1 MEVALGNVPAKEC
14 AMSPRKQFRGP
25 ARQRGAIGLMA
36 ALTLVIAL
44 GFTLLVI
51 DTGRLYM
58 EQRKLQRVADTAAL
72 EAVSRDGN
80 CKAGQ
85 SATIYA
91 SQSATRNGFTVTADN
106 TLTASCGTLQTGADN
121 LRAFVVD
128 ATKTAAVQVIV
139 SRPVNTSIAAGIGA
153 LLSGGPV
160 SLTTRLSATAVAAEP
175 KITLAQLSIRST
187 LLSVDSARANLLNP
201 LFSTLLGGNVNLT
214 VGGWD
219 GLVKTDIN
227 LLKFMDQLAIELGVS
242 AGNYTALLNTQGSV
256 TQFIKAAANVVNLN
270 GATAQVKT
278 ALANLQVA
286 ATGASPIKLGDLL
299 QLQTGTQE
307 AGLDA
312 TVQLFQLIQG
322 FVQLANKNSAVIA
335 TLPVNVLGVAGVSTR
350 IKVIQPP
357 QFSAV
362 GNPALAKVAPL
373 GVNRIYVSTAQV
385 RVLVSVDLSLINSV
399 LQLVNTLLTP
409 VVGLVNTLLAP
420 GCILGSCTQTDLKI
434 LPNGLN
440 LDLGIE
446 AGVGSSYVT
455 DYSCASPASK
465 SLTATTNISA
475 LQVKV
480 GQIDDAI
487 WLSSSSGQS
496 LSPLPLVDIGSKTCS
511 GILGLTCG
519 PRTPFGGGG
528 SEIMIDSPIAGKTE
542 PNYTFANP
550 HEINVSPDPT
560 HPVSVSGVV
569 GSLKGTL
576 GGVTLIQH
584 APAIGSLLGG
594 LLSTLLSTLSDV
606 VSLLITAISG
616 LLAPLVD
623 PIVDTLLLNLGIDV
637 NKVDVG
643 FNLTCG
649 EKGKAYLVI

>member
-1 MEVALGNVPAKEC
+1 
-14 AMSPRKQFRGP
+14 MSPCLQFRGP

-36 ALTLVIAL
+36 AGTLALAL
-44 GFTLLVI
+44 GFMLLVI
-51 DTGRLYM
+51 DSGRLYL

-72 EAVSRDGN
+72 EAVTRDGN
-80 CKAGQ
+80 CLSGA
-85 SATIYA
+85 SATAYA
-91 SQSATRNGFTVTADN
+91 TQSATRNGFTVNADN
-106 TLTASCGTLQTGADN
+106 TLTVSCGTLQIGADH
-121 LRAFVVD
+121 LRAFSAD
-128 ATKTAAVQVIV
+128 PKKSAAVQVIATRTV
-139 SRPVNTSIAAGIGA
+139 ATSVAAGIGA
-153 LLSGGPV
+153 LLSGGPA

-175 KITLAQLSIRST
+175 KISLAQLSIRST
-187 LLSVDSARANLLNP
+187 LLGVDSSQSSLLNP

-242 AGNYTALLNTQGSV
+242 AGNYTTLLNTQGNV
-256 TQFIKAAANVVNLN
+256 TQFIKAAATVVNLN
-270 GATAQVKT
+270 GATAAVTT

-286 ATGASPIKLGDLL
+286 ATSASPIKLGDLL
-299 QLQTGTQE
+299 QLQTGTQA

-322 FVQLANKNSAVIA
+322 FVQLANKNSAVTA
-335 TLPVNVLGVAGVSTR
+335 VLPVNVLGLAGVTTR

-362 GNPALAKVAPL
+362 GDPALAKAAPL
-373 GVNRIYVSTAQV
+373 GVNRIYVRTAQV
-385 RVLVSVDLSLINSV
+385 RILVSVDLSVINAV
-399 LQLVNTLLTP
+399 LQLVNSLLSP

-420 GCILGSCTQTDLKI
+420 GCLLGNCTQTDLQI

-446 AGVGSSYVT
+446 AGTGSSYVT
-455 DYSCASPASK
+455 DYSCASPTNK

-475 LQVKV
+475 VQVKV

-487 WLSSSSGQS
+487 WLSSSPAQS
-496 LSPLPLVDIGSKTCS
+496 LSPLTLVDIGSKTCNFS
-511 GILGLTCG
+511 GCG
-519 PRTPFGGGG
+519 ARTPFGGGG
-528 SEIMIDSPIAGKTE
+528 SEIMIDSPVAGTTE

-560 HPVSVSGVV
+560 HPVMVSGVV

-576 GGVTLIQH
+576 GGITLIQH
-584 APAIGSLLGG
+584 TPTIGSLLGS

-606 VSLLITAISG
+606 VALLASAIGG

-623 PIVDTLLLNLGIDV
+623 PIVNSLLMNLGIDI

>member
-1 MEVALGNVPAKEC
+1 
-14 AMSPRKQFRGP
+14 MSPCLQFRGP

-36 ALTLVIAL
+36 AGTLALAL
-44 GFTLLVI
+44 GFMLLVI
-51 DTGRLYM
+51 DSGRLYL

-72 EAVSRDGN
+72 EAVTRDGN
-80 CKAGQ
+80 CLSGA
-85 SATIYA
+85 SATAYA
-91 SQSATRNGFTVTADN
+91 TQSATRNGFTVNADN
-106 TLTASCGTLQTGADN
+106 TLTVSCGTLQIGADH
-121 LRAFVVD
+121 LRAFSAD
-128 ATKTAAVQVIV
+128 PKKSAAVQVIATRTV
-139 SRPVNTSIAAGIGA
+139 ATSVAAGIGA
-153 LLSGGPV
+153 LLSGGPA

-175 KITLAQLSIRST
+175 KISLAQLSIRST
-187 LLSVDSARANLLNP
+187 LLGVDSSQSSLLNP

-214 VGGWD
+214 AGGWD

-242 AGNYTALLNTQGSV
+242 AGNYTTLLNTQGSV
-256 TQFIKAAANVVNLN
+256 TQFIKAAATVVNLN
-270 GATAQVKT
+270 GATATVTT

-286 ATGASPIKLGDLL
+286 ATSASPIKLGDLL
-299 QLQTGTQE
+299 QLQTGTQA

-322 FVQLANKNSAVIA
+322 FVQLANKNSAVTA
-335 TLPVNVLGVAGVSTR
+335 VLPVNVLGLAGVTTR

-362 GNPALAKVAPL
+362 GDPALAKAAPL
-373 GVNRIYVSTAQV
+373 GVNRIYVRTAQV
-385 RVLVSVDLSLINSV
+385 RILVSVDLSVINAV
-399 LQLVNTLLTP
+399 LQLVNSLLSP

-420 GCILGSCTQTDLKI
+420 GCLLGNCTQTDLQI

-446 AGVGSSYVT
+446 AGTGSSYVT
-455 DYSCASPASK
+455 DYSCASPTNK

-475 LQVKV
+475 VQVKV

-487 WLSSSSGQS
+487 WLSSSPAQS
-496 LSPLPLVDIGSKTCS
+496 LSPLTLVDIGSKTCNFS
-511 GILGLTCG
+511 GCG
-519 PRTPFGGGG
+519 ARTPFGGGG
-528 SEIMIDSPIAGKTE
+528 SEIMIDSPVAGTTE

-560 HPVSVSGVV
+560 HPVMVSGVV

-576 GGVTLIQH
+576 GGITLIQH
-584 APAIGSLLGG
+584 TPTIGSLLGS

-606 VSLLITAISG
+606 VALLASAIGG

-623 PIVDTLLLNLGIDV
+623 PIVNSLLMNLGIDI

>member
-1 MEVALGNVPAKEC
+1 
-14 AMSPRKQFRGP
+14 MSPCLQFRGP

-36 ALTLVIAL
+36 AGTLALAL
-44 GFTLLVI
+44 GFMLLVI
-51 DTGRLYM
+51 DSGRLYL

-72 EAVSRDGN
+72 EAVTRDGN
-80 CKAGQ
+80 CLSGA
-85 SATIYA
+85 SATAYA
-91 SQSATRNGFTVTADN
+91 TQSATRNGFTVNADN
-106 TLTASCGTLQTGADN
+106 TLTVSCGTLQIGADH
-121 LRAFVVD
+121 LRAFSAD
-128 ATKTAAVQVIV
+128 PKKSAAVQVIATRTV
-139 SRPVNTSIAAGIGA
+139 ATSVAAGIGA
-153 LLSGGPV
+153 LLSGGPA

-175 KITLAQLSIRST
+175 KISLAQLSIRST
-187 LLSVDSARANLLNP
+187 LLGVDSSQSSLLNP

-242 AGNYTALLNTQGSV
+242 AGNYTTLLNTQGSV
-256 TQFIKAAANVVNLN
+256 TQFIKAAATVVNLN
-270 GATAQVKT
+270 GATATVTT

-286 ATGASPIKLGDLL
+286 ATSASPIKLGDLL
-299 QLQTGTQE
+299 QLQTGTQA

-322 FVQLANKNSAVIA
+322 FVQLANKNSAVTA
-335 TLPVNVLGVAGVSTR
+335 VLPVNVLGLAGVTTR

-362 GNPALAKVAPL
+362 GDPALAKAAPL
-373 GVNRIYVSTAQV
+373 GVNRIYVRTAQV
-385 RVLVSVDLSLINSV
+385 RILVSVDLSVINAV
-399 LQLVNTLLTP
+399 LQLVNSLLSP

-420 GCILGSCTQTDLKI
+420 GCLLGNCTQTDLQI

-446 AGVGSSYVT
+446 AGTGSSYVT
-455 DYSCASPASK
+455 DYSCASPTNK

-475 LQVKV
+475 VQVKV

-487 WLSSSSGQS
+487 WLSSSPAQS
-496 LSPLPLVDIGSKTCS
+496 LSPLTLVDIGSKTCNFS
-511 GILGLTCG
+511 GCG
-519 PRTPFGGGG
+519 ARTPFGGGG
-528 SEIMIDSPIAGKTE
+528 SEIMIDSPVAGTTE

-550 HEINVSPDPT
+550 HEINVSADPT
-560 HPVSVSGVV
+560 HPVMVSGVV

-576 GGVTLIQH
+576 GGITLIQH
-584 APAIGSLLGG
+584 TPTIGSLLGS
-594 LLSTLLSTLSDV
+594 LLNTLLSTLSNV
-606 VSLLITAISG
+606 VALLVSAISG

-623 PIVDTLLLNLGIDV
+623 PIVNSLLMNLGIDI

>member
-1 MEVALGNVPAKEC
+1 
-14 AMSPRKQFRGP
+14 MSPCLQFRGP

-36 ALTLVIAL
+36 AGTLALAL
-44 GFTLLVI
+44 GFMLLVI
-51 DTGRLYM
+51 DSGRLYL

-72 EAVSRDGN
+72 EAVTRDGN
-80 CKAGQ
+80 CSSGA
-85 SATIYA
+85 SATAYA
-91 SQSATRNGFTVTADN
+91 TQSATRNGFTVNADN
-106 TLTASCGTLQTGADN
+106 TLTVSCGTLQIGADH
-121 LRAFVVD
+121 LRAFSAD
-128 ATKTAAVQVIV
+128 PKKSAAVQVIATRTV
-139 SRPVNTSIAAGIGA
+139 ATSVAAGIGA
-153 LLSGGPV
+153 LLSGGPA

-175 KITLAQLSIRST
+175 KISLAQLSIRST
-187 LLSVDSARANLLNP
+187 LLGVDSSQSSLLNP

-242 AGNYTALLNTQGSV
+242 AGNYTTLLNTQGSV
-256 TQFIKAAANVVNLN
+256 TQFIKAAATVVNLN
-270 GATAQVKT
+270 GATATVTT

-286 ATGASPIKLGDLL
+286 ATSASPIKLGDLL
-299 QLQTGTQE
+299 QLQTGTQA

-322 FVQLANKNSAVIA
+322 FVQLANKNSAVTA
-335 TLPVNVLGVAGVSTR
+335 VLPVNVLGLAGVTTR

-362 GNPALAKVAPL
+362 GDPALAKAAPL
-373 GVNRIYVSTAQV
+373 GVNRIYVRTAQV
-385 RVLVSVDLSLINSV
+385 RILVSVDLSVINAV
-399 LQLVNTLLTP
+399 LQLVNSLLSP

-420 GCILGSCTQTDLKI
+420 GCLLGNCTQTDLQI

-446 AGVGSSYVT
+446 AGTGSSYVT
-455 DYSCASPASK
+455 DYSCASPTNK

-475 LQVKV
+475 VQVKV

-487 WLSSSSGQS
+487 WLSSSPAQS
-496 LSPLPLVDIGSKTCS
+496 LSPLTLVDIGSKTCNLS
-511 GILGLTCG
+511 GCG
-519 PRTPFGGGG
+519 ARTPFGGGG
-528 SEIMIDSPIAGKTE
+528 SEIMIDSPVAGTTE

-550 HEINVSPDPT
+550 HEINVSADPT
-560 HPVSVSGVV
+560 HPVMVSGVV

-576 GGVTLIQH
+576 GGITLIQH
-584 APAIGSLLGG
+584 TPTIGSLLGS
-594 LLSTLLSTLSDV
+594 LLSTLLSTLSNV
-606 VSLLITAISG
+606 VALLASAISG

-623 PIVDTLLLNLGIDV
+623 PIVNSLLMNLGIDI

>member
-1 MEVALGNVPAKEC
+1 
-14 AMSPRKQFRGP
+14 MSPCLQFRGP

-36 ALTLVIAL
+36 AGTLALAL
-44 GFTLLVI
+44 GFMLLVI
-51 DTGRLYM
+51 DSGRLYL

-72 EAVSRDGN
+72 EAVTRDGN
-80 CKAGQ
+80 CSSGA
-85 SATIYA
+85 SATAYA
-91 SQSATRNGFTVTADN
+91 TQSATRNGFTVNADN
-106 TLTASCGTLQTGADN
+106 TLTVSCGTLQIGADH
-121 LRAFVVD
+121 LRAFSAD
-128 ATKTAAVQVIV
+128 PKKSAAVQVIATRTV
-139 SRPVNTSIAAGIGA
+139 ATSVAAGIGA
-153 LLSGGPV
+153 LLSGGPA

-175 KITLAQLSIRST
+175 KISLAQLSIRST
-187 LLSVDSARANLLNP
+187 LLGVDSSQSSLLNP

-242 AGNYTALLNTQGSV
+242 AGNYTTLLNTQGNV
-256 TQFIKAAANVVNLN
+256 TQFIKAAATVVNLN
-270 GATAQVKT
+270 GATAAVTT

-286 ATGASPIKLGDLL
+286 ATSASPIKLGDLL
-299 QLQTGTQE
+299 QLQTGTQA

-322 FVQLANKNSAVIA
+322 FVQLANKNSAVTA
-335 TLPVNVLGVAGVSTR
+335 VLPVNVLGLAGVTTR

-362 GNPALAKVAPL
+362 GDPALAKAAPL
-373 GVNRIYVSTAQV
+373 GVNRIYVRTAQV
-385 RVLVSVDLSLINSV
+385 RILVSVDLSVINAV
-399 LQLVNTLLTP
+399 LQLVNSLLSP

-420 GCILGSCTQTDLKI
+420 GCLLGNCTQTDLQI

-446 AGVGSSYVT
+446 AGTGSSYVT
-455 DYSCASPASK
+455 DYSCASPTNK

-475 LQVKV
+475 VQVKV

-487 WLSSSSGQS
+487 WLSSSPAQS
-496 LSPLPLVDIGSKTCS
+496 LSPLTLVDIGSKTCNLS
-511 GILGLTCG
+511 GCG
-519 PRTPFGGGG
+519 ARTPFGGGG
-528 SEIMIDSPIAGKTE
+528 SEIMIDSPVAGTTE

-550 HEINVSPDPT
+550 HEINVSADPT
-560 HPVSVSGVV
+560 HPVMVSGVV

-576 GGVTLIQH
+576 GGITLIQH
-584 APAIGSLLGG
+584 TPTIGSLLGS
-594 LLSTLLSTLSDV
+594 LLSTLLSTLSNV
-606 VSLLITAISG
+606 VALLASAISG

-623 PIVDTLLLNLGIDV
+623 PIVNSLLMNLGIDI

>member
-1 MEVALGNVPAKEC
+1 
-14 AMSPRKQFRGP
+14 MSPRMQFRGP

-36 ALTLVIAL
+36 VGTLALAL
-44 GFTLLVI
+44 GFMLLVI
-51 DTGRLYM
+51 DSGRLYL

-72 EAVSRDGN
+72 EAVTRDGN
-80 CKAGQ
+80 CQSGQ
-85 SATIYA
+85 SAAVYA
-91 SQSATRNGFTVTADN
+91 TESAARNGFTVSTDN
-106 TLTASCGTLQTGADN
+106 TLTVSCGTLQTGAEN
-121 LRAFVVD
+121 LRTFAVD
-128 ATKTAAVQVIV
+128 PTKTATVQVIV
-139 SRPVNTSIAAGIGA
+139 TRPVVTSVAAGIGA

-175 KITLAQLSIRST
+175 KQTLAQLSIRST
-187 LLSVDSARANLLNP
+187 LLGADSARSNLLNP

-219 GLVKTDIN
+219 GLIKTDIN
-227 LLKFMDQLAIELGVS
+227 LLKFMDQLAIELGVA
-242 AGNYTALLNTQGSV
+242 AGNYTALLNTQASV
-256 TQFIKAAANVVNLN
+256 TSFIKASAEVANRSGATVEVKAALVNL
-270 GATAQVKT
+270 Q
-278 ALANLQVA
+278 LA
-286 ATGASPIKLGDLL
+286 ATSASPIKLGDLL
-299 QLQTGTQE
+299 ALQTGTQA

-322 FVQLANKNSAVIA
+322 FVQLANKNSAVNA
-335 TLPVNVLGVAGVSTR
+335 VLPVNVLGLAGVTTR

-362 GNPALAKVAPL
+362 GNPALAKLAPL
-373 GVNRIYVSTAQV
+373 GPNRIYVRTAQV
-385 RVLVSVDLSLINSV
+385 RILVSVDLSLINSV

-420 GCILGSCTQTDLKI
+420 GCILGNCTQTDLKI

-440 LDLGIE
+440 LDLGLE
-446 AGVGSSYVT
+446 AGTGSSHVT

-487 WLSSSSGQS
+487 WLSSSPAPS
-496 LSPLPLVDIGSKTCS
+496 LSPLTLVDIGSKTCH
-511 GILGLTCG
+511 LLNCG
-519 PRTPFGGGG
+519 ARTPFGGGG
-528 SEIMIDSPIAGKTE
+528 SQIMIDSPIAGKSE

-550 HEINVSPDPT
+550 HEVNVPPIPT
-560 HPVSVSGVV
+560 HPVTLSGVV
-569 GSLKGTL
+569 GSLKSTL
-576 GGVTLIQH
+576 GGITLIQH
-584 APAIGSLLGG
+584 TPTIGSLLGS
-594 LLSTLLSTLSDV
+594 LLSTLLSTLSNV
-606 VSLLITAISG
+606 TTLLNTAISG

-623 PIVDTLLLNLGIDV
+623 PIVDSLLMNLGIDV

>member
-1 MEVALGNVPAKEC
+1 
-14 AMSPRKQFRGP
+14 MSPRTQFRGP

-36 ALTLVIAL
+36 AGTLALAL

-80 CKAGQ
+80 CKSGQ
-85 SATIYA
+85 SATTYA
-91 SQSATRNGFTVTADN
+91 TQSATRNGFTVSADN
-106 TLTASCGTLQTGADN
+106 TLIVSCGTLQTGAEN

-139 SRPVNTSIAAGIGA
+139 SRPVTTSIAAGIGA
-153 LLSGGPV
+153 LLSGAPV
-160 SLTTRLSATAVAAEP
+160 SLTTRLDATAVAAEP

-187 LLSVDSARANLLNP
+187 LLSVDSARSNLLNP

-256 TQFIKAAANVVNLN
+256 TKFIKAAANVVNLN
-270 GATAQVKT
+270 GASAEVKT
-278 ALANLQVA
+278 ALTNLQVA

-299 QLQTGTQE
+299 TLQTGTQE

-322 FVQLANKNSAVIA
+322 FVQLANKNSAVNS
-335 TLPVNVLGVAGVSTR
+335 TLPVNVLGLAGVTTH

-362 GNPALAKVAPL
+362 GDPALAKVAPL
-373 GVNRIYVSTAQV
+373 GVNKIYVRTAQV
-385 RVLVSVDLSLINSV
+385 RILVSVDLSLINSV

-455 DYSCASPASK
+455 DYSCASPINK

-480 GQIDDAI
+480 GQIDDAV
-487 WLSSSSGQS
+487 WLSSSGAPS
-496 LSPLPLVDIGSKTCS
+496 LSPLTLVDIGSKTCT
-511 GILGLTCG
+511 LLNCG
-519 PRTPFGGGG
+519 ARTPFGGGG

-542 PNYTFANP
+542 SNYTFANP
-550 HEINVSPDPT
+550 HEINVSPEPT

-576 GGVTLIQH
+576 GGLTLIQH
-584 APAIGSLLGG
+584 TPTIGSLLGS
-594 LLSTLLSTLSDV
+594 LLSTLLSTLSQV
-606 VSLLITAISG
+606 VGLLITAISG

-623 PIVDTLLLNLGIDV
+623 PIVDSLLVNLGIDV

>member
-1 MEVALGNVPAKEC
+1 
-14 AMSPRKQFRGP
+14 MSPRMQFRGP

-36 ALTLVIAL
+36 AATLAIAL

-80 CKAGQ
+80 CKSGQ

-335 TLPVNVLGVAGVSTR
+335 TLPVNVLGLAGVSTR

-362 GNPALAKVAPL
+362 GDPALAKVAPL

-385 RVLVSVDLSLINSV
+385 RVLVSVDLSLIDAVIQVVNAALDV
-399 LQLVNTLLTP
+399 LMDTLNAVLR
-409 VVGLVNTLLAP
+409 VSCLS
-420 GCILGSCTQTDLKI
+420 GSCTQTDFRVLTSLRKI
-434 LPNGLN
+434 
-440 LDLGIE
+440 DVGIE
-446 AGVGSSYVT
+446 AGTGSSYVT
-455 DYSCASPASK
+455 DYSCASPNSK

-475 LQVKV
+475 VKVKV
-480 GQIDDAI
+480 GLIDDAI
-487 WLSSSSGQS
+487 WLSSSPASS

-511 GILGLTCG
+511 GNILSLTCG

-528 SEIMIDSPIAGKTE
+528 SEFMIDSPIAGKTE
-542 PNYTFANP
+542 PNYTFVNP

-623 PIVDTLLLNLGIDV
+623 PIVDSLLLNLGIDV

>member
-1 MEVALGNVPAKEC
+1 
-14 AMSPRKQFRGP
+14 MSPCLQFRGP

-36 ALTLVIAL
+36 AGTLALAL
-44 GFTLLVI
+44 GFMLLVI
-51 DTGRLYM
+51 DSGRLYL

-72 EAVSRDGN
+72 EAVTRDGN
-80 CKAGQ
+80 CLSGA
-85 SATIYA
+85 SATAYA
-91 SQSATRNGFTVTADN
+91 TQSATRNGFTVNADN
-106 TLTASCGTLQTGADN
+106 TLTVSCGTLQIGADH
-121 LRAFVVD
+121 LRAFSAD
-128 ATKTAAVQVIV
+128 PKKSAAVQVIATRTV
-139 SRPVNTSIAAGIGA
+139 ATSVAAGIGA
-153 LLSGGPV
+153 LLSGGPA

-175 KITLAQLSIRST
+175 KISLAQLSIRST
-187 LLSVDSARANLLNP
+187 LLGVDSSQSSLLNP

-242 AGNYTALLNTQGSV
+242 AGNYTTLLNTQGSV
-256 TQFIKAAANVVNLN
+256 TQFIKAAATVVNLN
-270 GATAQVKT
+270 GATATVTT

-286 ATGASPIKLGDLL
+286 ATSASPIKLGDLL
-299 QLQTGTQE
+299 QLQTGTQA

-322 FVQLANKNSAVIA
+322 FVQLANKNSAVTA
-335 TLPVNVLGVAGVSTR
+335 VLPVNVLGLAGVTTR

-362 GNPALAKVAPL
+362 GDPALAKAAPL
-373 GVNRIYVSTAQV
+373 GVNRIYVRTAQV
-385 RVLVSVDLSLINSV
+385 RILVSVDLSVINAV
-399 LQLVNTLLTP
+399 LQLVNSLLSP

-420 GCILGSCTQTDLKI
+420 GCLLGNCTQTDLQI

-446 AGVGSSYVT
+446 AGTGSSYVT
-455 DYSCASPASK
+455 DYSCASPTNK

-475 LQVKV
+475 VQVKV

-487 WLSSSSGQS
+487 WLSSSPAQS
-496 LSPLPLVDIGSKTCS
+496 LSPLTLVDIGSKTCNFS
-511 GILGLTCG
+511 GCG
-519 PRTPFGGGG
+519 ARTPFGGGG
-528 SEIMIDSPIAGKTE
+528 SEIMIDSPVAGTTE

-550 HEINVSPDPT
+550 HEINVSADPT
-560 HPVSVSGVV
+560 HPVMVSGVV

-576 GGVTLIQH
+576 GGITLIQH
-584 APAIGSLLGG
+584 TPTIGSLLGS
-594 LLSTLLSTLSDV
+594 LLSTLLSTLSNV
-606 VSLLITAISG
+606 VALLASAISG

-623 PIVDTLLLNLGIDV
+623 PIVNSLLMNLGIDI

>member
-1 MEVALGNVPAKEC
+1 
-14 AMSPRKQFRGP
+14 MSPCLQFRGP

-36 ALTLVIAL
+36 AGTLALAL
-44 GFTLLVI
+44 GFMLLVI
-51 DTGRLYM
+51 DSGRLYL

-72 EAVSRDGN
+72 EAVTRDGN
-80 CKAGQ
+80 CLSGA
-85 SATIYA
+85 SATAYA
-91 SQSATRNGFTVTADN
+91 TQSATRNGFTVNADN
-106 TLTASCGTLQTGADN
+106 TLTVSCGTLQIGADH
-121 LRAFVVD
+121 LRAFSAD
-128 ATKTAAVQVIV
+128 PKKSAAVQVIATRTV
-139 SRPVNTSIAAGIGA
+139 ATSVAAGIGA
-153 LLSGGPV
+153 LLSGGPA

-175 KITLAQLSIRST
+175 KISLAQLSIRST
-187 LLSVDSARANLLNP
+187 LLGVDSSQSSLLNP

-242 AGNYTALLNTQGSV
+242 AGNYTTLLNTQGSV
-256 TQFIKAAANVVNLN
+256 TQFIKAAATVVNLN
-270 GATAQVKT
+270 GATATVTT

-286 ATGASPIKLGDLL
+286 ATSASPIKLGDLL
-299 QLQTGTQE
+299 QLQTGTQA

-322 FVQLANKNSAVIA
+322 FVQLANKNSAVTA
-335 TLPVNVLGVAGVSTR
+335 VLPVNVLGLAGVTTR

-362 GNPALAKVAPL
+362 GDPALAKAAPL
-373 GVNRIYVSTAQV
+373 GVNRIYVRTAQV
-385 RVLVSVDLSLINSV
+385 RILVSVDLSVINAV
-399 LQLVNTLLTP
+399 LQLVNSLLSP

-420 GCILGSCTQTDLKI
+420 GCLLGNCTQTDLQI

-446 AGVGSSYVT
+446 AGTGSSYVT
-455 DYSCASPASK
+455 DYSCASPTNK

-475 LQVKV
+475 VQVKV

-487 WLSSSSGQS
+487 WLSSSPAPS
-496 LSPLPLVDIGSKTCS
+496 LSPLTLVDIGSKTCNFS
-511 GILGLTCG
+511 GCG
-519 PRTPFGGGG
+519 ARTPFGGGG
-528 SEIMIDSPIAGKTE
+528 SEIMIDSPVAGTTE

-550 HEINVSPDPT
+550 HEINVSADPT
-560 HPVSVSGVV
+560 HPVMVSGVV

-576 GGVTLIQH
+576 GGITLIQH
-584 APAIGSLLGG
+584 TPTIGSLLGS

-606 VSLLITAISG
+606 VALLASAISG

-623 PIVDTLLLNLGIDV
+623 PIVNSLLMNLGIDI

>member
-1 MEVALGNVPAKEC
+1 
-14 AMSPRKQFRGP
+14 MSPRMQFRGP

-36 ALTLVIAL
+36 AGTLALAL

-80 CKAGQ
+80 CKSGQ
-85 SATIYA
+85 SATTYA
-91 SQSATRNGFTVTADN
+91 TQSATRNGFTVSADN
-106 TLTASCGTLQTGADN
+106 TLTVSCGTLQTGAEN

-139 SRPVNTSIAAGIGA
+139 SRPVTTSIAAGIGA
-153 LLSGGPV
+153 LLSGAPV
-160 SLTTRLSATAVAAEP
+160 SLTTRLDATAVAAEP

-187 LLSVDSARANLLNP
+187 LLSVDSARSNLLNP

-256 TQFIKAAANVVNLN
+256 TKFIKAAANVVNLN
-270 GATAQVKT
+270 GASAEVKT
-278 ALANLQVA
+278 ALTNLQVA

-299 QLQTGTQE
+299 TLQTGTQE

-322 FVQLANKNSAVIA
+322 FVQLANKNSAVNS
-335 TLPVNVLGVAGVSTR
+335 TLPVNVLGLAGVTTH

-362 GNPALAKVAPL
+362 GDPALAKVAPL
-373 GVNRIYVSTAQV
+373 GVNKIYVRTAQV
-385 RVLVSVDLSLINSV
+385 RILVSVDLSLINSV

-455 DYSCASPASK
+455 DYSCASPTNK

-480 GQIDDAI
+480 GQIDDAV
-487 WLSSSSGQS
+487 WLSSSGAPS
-496 LSPLPLVDIGSKTCS
+496 LSPLTLVDIGSKTCT
-511 GILGLTCG
+511 LLNCG
-519 PRTPFGGGG
+519 ARTPFGGGG

-542 PNYTFANP
+542 SNYTFANP
-550 HEINVSPDPT
+550 HEINVSPEPT

-576 GGVTLIQH
+576 GGLTLIQH
-584 APAIGSLLGG
+584 TPTIGSLLGS
-594 LLSTLLSTLSDV
+594 LLSTLLSTLSQV
-606 VSLLITAISG
+606 VGLLITAISG

-623 PIVDTLLLNLGIDV
+623 PIVDSLLVNLGIDV

>member
-1 MEVALGNVPAKEC
+1 
-14 AMSPRKQFRGP
+14 MSPRMQFRGP

-36 ALTLVIAL
+36 VGTLALAL
-44 GFTLLVI
+44 GFMLLVI
-51 DTGRLYM
+51 DSGRLYL

-72 EAVSRDGN
+72 EAVTRDGN
-80 CKAGQ
+80 CQ
-85 SATIYA
+85 SGKSAAVYATE
-91 SQSATRNGFTVTADN
+91 SAARNGFTVSTDN
-106 TLTASCGTLQTGADN
+106 TLTVSCGTLQTDAEN
-121 LRAFVVD
+121 LRTFAVD
-128 ATKTAAVQVIV
+128 SNKTATVQVIV
-139 SRPVNTSIAAGIGA
+139 TRPVVTSVAAGIGA

-160 SLTTRLSATAVAAEP
+160 SLTTRLSATAVAGEP
-175 KITLAQLSIRST
+175 KQTLAQLSIRST
-187 LLSVDSARANLLNP
+187 LLGADSARSNLLNP

-219 GLVKTDIN
+219 GLIKTDIN
-227 LLKFMDQLAIELGVS
+227 LLKFMDQLAIELGVA
-242 AGNYTALLNTQGSV
+242 AGNYTALLNTQASV
-256 TQFIKAAANVVNLN
+256 TTFIKAAAEVVNRS
-270 GATAQVKT
+270 GATVEVKA
-278 ALANLQVA
+278 ALANLQLA
-286 ATGASPIKLGDLL
+286 ATSASPIKLGDLL
-299 QLQTGTQE
+299 ALQTGTQA
-307 AGLDA
+307 AGLDT

-322 FVQLANKNSAVIA
+322 FVQLANKNSAVNA
-335 TLPVNVLGVAGVSTR
+335 VLPVNVLGLAGVTTR

-362 GNPALAKVAPL
+362 GNPALAKLAPL
-373 GVNRIYVSTAQV
+373 GANRIYVRTAQV
-385 RVLVSVDLSLINSV
+385 RILISVDLSLINSV

-420 GCILGSCTQTDLKI
+420 GCILGNCTQTDLKI

-440 LDLGIE
+440 LDLGLE
-446 AGVGSSYVT
+446 AGTGSSHVT

-487 WLSSSSGQS
+487 WLSSSPAPS
-496 LSPLPLVDIGSKTCS
+496 LSPLTLVDIGSKTCH
-511 GILGLTCG
+511 LLNCG
-519 PRTPFGGGG
+519 ARTPFGGGG
-528 SEIMIDSPIAGKTE
+528 SQIMIDSPIAGKSE

-550 HEINVSPDPT
+550 HEVNVPPIPT
-560 HPVSVSGVV
+560 HPVTLSGVV
-569 GSLKGTL
+569 GSLKSTL
-576 GGVTLIQH
+576 GGITLIQH
-584 APAIGSLLGG
+584 TPTIGSLLGG

-606 VSLLITAISG
+606 TALLITAVSG

-623 PIVDTLLLNLGIDV
+623 PIVDSLLMNLGIDV

>member
-1 MEVALGNVPAKEC
+1 
-14 AMSPRKQFRGP
+14 MSPRMQFRGP

-36 ALTLVIAL
+36 AATLAIAL

-80 CKAGQ
+80 CKSGQ

-335 TLPVNVLGVAGVSTR
+335 TLPVNVLGLAGVSTR

-362 GNPALAKVAPL
+362 GDPALAKVAPL

-385 RVLVSVDLSLINSV
+385 RVLVSVDLSLINPVIQAVNATLKILTDTLNPV
-399 LQLVNTLLTP
+399 LGLGCLL
-409 VVGLVNTLLAP
+409 GN
-420 GCILGSCTQTDLKI
+420 CTQTDFNV
-434 LPNGLN
+434 LPSGLN
-440 LDLGIE
+440 IDVGIE
-446 AGVGSSYVT
+446 AGTGSSYVT
-455 DYSCASPASK
+455 DYSCASPTNK
-465 SLTATTNISA
+465 SLTATTDISA
-475 LQVKV
+475 MKVKV
-480 GQIDDAI
+480 GLIDDAT
-487 WLSSSSGQS
+487 WLSSSTAQS
-496 LSPLPLVDIGSKTCS
+496 LSPLPLVDIGSINCRS
-511 GILGLTCG
+511 LSDCDS
-519 PRTPFGGGG
+519 RVPFGGGG
-528 SEIMIDSPIAGKTE
+528 TEIVIDSPVAGKTE

-550 HEINVSPDPT
+550 HEINVSPIPT
-560 HPVSVSGVV
+560 HQVTMSGVV

-576 GGVTLIQH
+576 GGFKLIKH
-584 APAIGSLLGG
+584 TPNISSLLGSLLN
-594 LLSTLLSTLSDV
+594 LLVSTLSDV

-623 PIVDTLLLNLGIDV
+623 PIVDSLLLNLGIDV

>member
-1 MEVALGNVPAKEC
+1 
-14 AMSPRKQFRGP
+14 MSPCLQFRGP

-36 ALTLVIAL
+36 AGTLALAL
-44 GFTLLVI
+44 GFMLLVI
-51 DTGRLYM
+51 DSGRLYL

-72 EAVSRDGN
+72 EAVTRDGN
-80 CKAGQ
+80 CLSGA
-85 SATIYA
+85 SATAYA
-91 SQSATRNGFTVTADN
+91 TQSATRNGFTVNADN
-106 TLTASCGTLQTGADN
+106 TLTVSCGTLQIGADH
-121 LRAFVVD
+121 LRAFSAD
-128 ATKTAAVQVIV
+128 PKKSAAVQVIATRTV
-139 SRPVNTSIAAGIGA
+139 ATSVAAGIGA
-153 LLSGGPV
+153 LLSGGPA

-175 KITLAQLSIRST
+175 KISLAQLSIRST
-187 LLSVDSARANLLNP
+187 LLGVDSSQSSLLNP

-242 AGNYTALLNTQGSV
+242 AGNYTTLLNTQGNV
-256 TQFIKAAANVVNLN
+256 TQFIKAAATVVNLN
-270 GATAQVKT
+270 GATAAVTT

-286 ATGASPIKLGDLL
+286 ATSASPIKLGDLL
-299 QLQTGTQE
+299 QLQTGTQA

-322 FVQLANKNSAVIA
+322 FVQLANKNSAVTA
-335 TLPVNVLGVAGVSTR
+335 VLPVNVLGLAGVTTR

-362 GNPALAKVAPL
+362 GDPALAKAAPL
-373 GVNRIYVSTAQV
+373 GVNRIYVRTAQV
-385 RVLVSVDLSLINSV
+385 RILVSVDLSVINAV
-399 LQLVNTLLTP
+399 LQWVNSLLSP

-420 GCILGSCTQTDLKI
+420 GCLLGNCTQTDLQI

-446 AGVGSSYVT
+446 AGTGSSYVT
-455 DYSCASPASK
+455 DYSCASPTNK

-475 LQVKV
+475 VQVKV

-487 WLSSSSGQS
+487 WLSSSPAQS
-496 LSPLPLVDIGSKTCS
+496 LSPLTLVDIGSKTCNFS
-511 GILGLTCG
+511 GCG
-519 PRTPFGGGG
+519 ARTPFGGGG
-528 SEIMIDSPIAGKTE
+528 SEIMIDSPVAGTTE

-560 HPVSVSGVV
+560 HPVMVSGVV

-576 GGVTLIQH
+576 GGITLIQH
-584 APAIGSLLGG
+584 TPTIGSLLGS

-606 VSLLITAISG
+606 VALLASAIGG

-623 PIVDTLLLNLGIDV
+623 PIVNSLLMNLGIDI

>member
-1 MEVALGNVPAKEC
+1 MEVALGNAPAKEC
-14 AMSPRKQFRGP
+14 AMSPRMQFRGP

-36 ALTLVIAL
+36 AATLAIAL

-80 CKAGQ
+80 CKSGQ

-335 TLPVNVLGVAGVSTR
+335 TLPVNVLGLAGVSTR

-362 GNPALAKVAPL
+362 GDPALAKVAPL

-420 GCILGSCTQTDLKI
+420 GCILGSCTQTDVKI

-455 DYSCASPASK
+455 DYSCASPTSK

-487 WLSSSSGQS
+487 WLSSSSAQS
-496 LSPLPLVDIGSKTCS
+496 LSPLPLVDIGSKSCT
-511 GILGLTCG
+511 LLNCG
-519 PRTPFGGGG
+519 ARTPFGGGG

-542 PNYTFANP
+542 PNYTFVNP

-623 PIVDTLLLNLGIDV
+623 PIVDSLLLNLGIDV

>member
-1 MEVALGNVPAKEC
+1 
-14 AMSPRKQFRGP
+14 MSPCLQFRGP

-36 ALTLVIAL
+36 AGTLALAL
-44 GFTLLVI
+44 GFMLLVI
-51 DTGRLYM
+51 DSGRLYL

-72 EAVSRDGN
+72 EAVTRDGN
-80 CKAGQ
+80 CLSGA
-85 SATIYA
+85 SATAYA
-91 SQSATRNGFTVTADN
+91 TQSATRNGFTVNADN
-106 TLTASCGTLQTGADN
+106 TLTVSCGTLQIGADH
-121 LRAFVVD
+121 LRAFSAD
-128 ATKTAAVQVIV
+128 PKKSAAVQVIATRTV
-139 SRPVNTSIAAGIGA
+139 ATSVAAGIGA
-153 LLSGGPV
+153 LLSGGPA

-175 KITLAQLSIRST
+175 KISLAQLSIRST
-187 LLSVDSARANLLNP
+187 LLGVDSSQSSLLNP

-214 VGGWD
+214 AGGWD

-242 AGNYTALLNTQGSV
+242 AGNYTTLLNTQGNV
-256 TQFIKAAANVVNLN
+256 TQFIKAAATVVNLN
-270 GATAQVKT
+270 GATATVTT

-286 ATGASPIKLGDLL
+286 ATSASPIKLGDLL
-299 QLQTGTQE
+299 QLQTGTQA

-322 FVQLANKNSAVIA
+322 FVQLANKNSAVTA
-335 TLPVNVLGVAGVSTR
+335 VLPVNVLGLAGVTTR

-362 GNPALAKVAPL
+362 GDPALAKAAPL
-373 GVNRIYVSTAQV
+373 GVNRIYVRTAQV
-385 RVLVSVDLSLINSV
+385 RILVSVDLSVINAM
-399 LQLVNTLLTP
+399 LQLVNSLLSP

-420 GCILGSCTQTDLKI
+420 GCLLGNCTQTDLQI

-446 AGVGSSYVT
+446 AGTGSSYVT
-455 DYSCASPASK
+455 DYSCASPTNK

-475 LQVKV
+475 VQVKV

-487 WLSSSSGQS
+487 WLSSSPAQS
-496 LSPLPLVDIGSKTCS
+496 LSPLTLVDIGSKTCNFS
-511 GILGLTCG
+511 GCG
-519 PRTPFGGGG
+519 ARTPFGGGG
-528 SEIMIDSPIAGKTE
+528 SEIMIDSPVAGTTE

-560 HPVSVSGVV
+560 HPVMVSGVV

-576 GGVTLIQH
+576 GGITLIQH
-584 APAIGSLLGG
+584 TPTIGSLLGS

-606 VSLLITAISG
+606 VALLASAIGG

-623 PIVDTLLLNLGIDV
+623 PIVNSLLMNLGIDI

>member
-1 MEVALGNVPAKEC
+1 
-14 AMSPRKQFRGP
+14 MSPCLQFRGP

-36 ALTLVIAL
+36 AGTLALAL
-44 GFTLLVI
+44 GFMLLVI
-51 DTGRLYM
+51 DSGRLYL

-72 EAVSRDGN
+72 EAVTRDGN
-80 CKAGQ
+80 CLSGA
-85 SATIYA
+85 SATAYA
-91 SQSATRNGFTVTADN
+91 TQSATRNGFTVNADN
-106 TLTASCGTLQTGADN
+106 TLTVSCGTLQIGADH
-121 LRAFVVD
+121 LRAFSAD
-128 ATKTAAVQVIV
+128 PKKSAAVQVIATRTV
-139 SRPVNTSIAAGIGA
+139 ATSVAAGIGA
-153 LLSGGPV
+153 LLSGGPA

-175 KITLAQLSIRST
+175 KISLAQLSIRST
-187 LLSVDSARANLLNP
+187 LLGVDSSQSSLLNP

-214 VGGWD
+214 AGGWD

-242 AGNYTALLNTQGSV
+242 AGNYTTLLNTQGNV
-256 TQFIKAAANVVNLN
+256 TQFIKAAATVVNLN
-270 GATAQVKT
+270 GATATVTT

-286 ATGASPIKLGDLL
+286 ATSASPIKLGDLL
-299 QLQTGTQE
+299 QLQTGTQA

-322 FVQLANKNSAVIA
+322 FVQLANKNSAVTA
-335 TLPVNVLGVAGVSTR
+335 VLPVNVLGLAGVTTR

-362 GNPALAKVAPL
+362 GDPALAKAAPL
-373 GVNRIYVSTAQV
+373 GVNRIYVRTAQV
-385 RVLVSVDLSLINSV
+385 RILVSVDLSVINAV
-399 LQLVNTLLTP
+399 LQWVNSLLSP

-420 GCILGSCTQTDLKI
+420 GCLLGNCTQTDLQI

-446 AGVGSSYVT
+446 AGTGSSYVT
-455 DYSCASPASK
+455 DYSCASPTNK

-475 LQVKV
+475 VQVKV

-487 WLSSSSGQS
+487 WLSSSPAQS
-496 LSPLPLVDIGSKTCS
+496 LSPLTLVDIGSKTCNFS
-511 GILGLTCG
+511 GCG
-519 PRTPFGGGG
+519 ARTPFGGGG
-528 SEIMIDSPIAGKTE
+528 SEIMIDSPVAGTTE

-560 HPVSVSGVV
+560 HPVMVSGVV

-576 GGVTLIQH
+576 GGITLIQH
-584 APAIGSLLGG
+584 TPTIGSLLGS

-606 VSLLITAISG
+606 VALLASAIGG

-623 PIVDTLLLNLGIDV
+623 PIVNSLLMNLGIDI

>member
-1 MEVALGNVPAKEC
+1 
-14 AMSPRKQFRGP
+14 MSPCLQFRGP

-36 ALTLVIAL
+36 AGTLALAL
-44 GFTLLVI
+44 GFMLLVI
-51 DTGRLYM
+51 DSGRLYL

-72 EAVSRDGN
+72 EAVTRDGN
-80 CKAGQ
+80 CLSGA
-85 SATIYA
+85 SATAYA
-91 SQSATRNGFTVTADN
+91 TQSATRNGFTVNADN
-106 TLTASCGTLQTGADN
+106 TLTVSCGTLQIGADH
-121 LRAFVVD
+121 LRAFSAD
-128 ATKTAAVQVIV
+128 PKKSAAVQVIATRTV
-139 SRPVNTSIAAGIGA
+139 ATSVAAGIGA
-153 LLSGGPV
+153 LLSGGPA

-175 KITLAQLSIRST
+175 KISLAQLSIRST
-187 LLSVDSARANLLNP
+187 LLGVDSSQSSLLNP

-242 AGNYTALLNTQGSV
+242 AGNYTTLLNTQGNV
-256 TQFIKAAANVVNLN
+256 TQFIKAAATVVNLN
-270 GATAQVKT
+270 GATAAVTT

-286 ATGASPIKLGDLL
+286 ATSASPIKLGDLL
-299 QLQTGTQE
+299 QLQTGTQA

-322 FVQLANKNSAVIA
+322 FVQLANKNSAVTA
-335 TLPVNVLGVAGVSTR
+335 VLPVNVLGLAGVTTR

-362 GNPALAKVAPL
+362 GDPALAKAAPL
-373 GVNRIYVSTAQV
+373 GVNRIYVRTAQV
-385 RVLVSVDLSLINSV
+385 RILVSVDLSVINAV
-399 LQLVNTLLTP
+399 LQLVNSLLSP

-420 GCILGSCTQTDLKI
+420 GCLLGNCTQTDLQI

-446 AGVGSSYVT
+446 AGTGSSYVT
-455 DYSCASPASK
+455 DYSCASPTNK

-475 LQVKV
+475 VQVKV

-487 WLSSSSGQS
+487 WLSSSPAQS
-496 LSPLPLVDIGSKTCS
+496 LSPLTLVDIGSKTCNLS
-511 GILGLTCG
+511 GCG
-519 PRTPFGGGG
+519 ARTPFGGGG
-528 SEIMIDSPIAGKTE
+528 SEIMIDSPVAGTTE

-550 HEINVSPDPT
+550 HEINVSADPT
-560 HPVSVSGVV
+560 HPVMVSGVV

-576 GGVTLIQH
+576 GGITLIQH
-584 APAIGSLLGG
+584 TPTIGSLLGS
-594 LLSTLLSTLSDV
+594 LLNTLLSTLSDV
-606 VSLLITAISG
+606 VALLASAISG

-623 PIVDTLLLNLGIDV
+623 PIVNSLLMNLGIDI

>member
-1 MEVALGNVPAKEC
+1 
-14 AMSPRKQFRGP
+14 MSPCLQFRGP

-36 ALTLVIAL
+36 AGTLALAL
-44 GFTLLVI
+44 GFMLLVI
-51 DTGRLYM
+51 DSGRLYL

-72 EAVSRDGN
+72 EAVTRDGN
-80 CKAGQ
+80 CSSGA
-85 SATIYA
+85 SATAYA
-91 SQSATRNGFTVTADN
+91 TQSATRNGFTVNADN
-106 TLTASCGTLQTGADN
+106 TLTVSCGTLQIGADH
-121 LRAFVVD
+121 LRAFSAD
-128 ATKTAAVQVIV
+128 PKKSAAVQVIATRTV
-139 SRPVNTSIAAGIGA
+139 ATSVAAGIGA
-153 LLSGGPV
+153 LLSGGPA

-175 KITLAQLSIRST
+175 KISLAQLSIRST
-187 LLSVDSARANLLNP
+187 LLGVDSSQSSLLNP

-242 AGNYTALLNTQGSV
+242 AGNYTTLLNTQGNV
-256 TQFIKAAANVVNLN
+256 TQFIKAAATVVNLN
-270 GATAQVKT
+270 GATAAVTT

-286 ATGASPIKLGDLL
+286 ATSASPIKLGDLL
-299 QLQTGTQE
+299 QLQTGTQA

-322 FVQLANKNSAVIA
+322 FVQLANKNSAVTA
-335 TLPVNVLGVAGVSTR
+335 VLPVNVLGLAGVTTR

-362 GNPALAKVAPL
+362 GDPALAKAAPL
-373 GVNRIYVSTAQV
+373 GVNRIYVRTAQV
-385 RVLVSVDLSLINSV
+385 RILVSVDLSVINAV
-399 LQLVNTLLTP
+399 LQLVNSLLSP

-420 GCILGSCTQTDLKI
+420 GCLLGNCTQTDLQI

-446 AGVGSSYVT
+446 AGTGSSYVT
-455 DYSCASPASK
+455 DYSCASPTNK

-475 LQVKV
+475 VQVKV

-487 WLSSSSGQS
+487 WLSSSPAQS
-496 LSPLPLVDIGSKTCS
+496 LSPLTLVDIGSKTCNFS
-511 GILGLTCG
+511 GCG
-519 PRTPFGGGG
+519 ARTPFGGGG
-528 SEIMIDSPIAGKTE
+528 SEIMIDSPVAGTTE

-550 HEINVSPDPT
+550 HEINVSADPT
-560 HPVSVSGVV
+560 HPVMVSGVV

-576 GGVTLIQH
+576 GGITLIQH
-584 APAIGSLLGG
+584 TPTIGSLLGS
-594 LLSTLLSTLSDV
+594 LLSTLLSTLSNV
-606 VSLLITAISG
+606 VALLASAISG

-623 PIVDTLLLNLGIDV
+623 PIVNSLLMNLGIDI

>member
-14 AMSPRKQFRGP
+14 AMSPRMQFRGP

-36 ALTLVIAL
+36 AGTLALAL

-80 CKAGQ
+80 CKSGQ
-85 SATIYA
+85 SATNYA
-91 SQSATRNGFTVTADN
+91 TQSAARNGFTVSADN
-106 TLTASCGTLQTGADN
+106 TLTASCGTLQSGADN
-121 LRAFVVD
+121 LRTFAVD
-128 ATKTAAVQVIV
+128 ATKTAAVQVVV
-139 SRPVNTSIAAGIGA
+139 SRPVSTSIAAGIGA
-153 LLSGGPV
+153 LLSGNPI
-160 SLTTRLSATAVAAEP
+160 SLTTRLNATAVAAEP
-175 KITLAQLSIRST
+175 KVTLAQLSIRST
-187 LLSVDSARANLLNP
+187 LASVDSARSNLLNP

-256 TQFIKAAANVVNLN
+256 TKFIKAAANVVNLN
-270 GATAQVKT
+270 GATAEVKT

-299 QLQTGTQE
+299 TLQTGTQE

-322 FVQLANKNSAVIA
+322 FVQLASKNSAVIA
-335 TLPVNVLGVAGVSTR
+335 TLPVNILGLAGVSTR

-362 GNPALAKVAPL
+362 GDPALAKLAPL
-373 GVNRIYVSTAQV
+373 GVNKIYVRTAQV
-385 RVLVSVDLSLINSV
+385 RILVSVDLSLINSV

-455 DYSCASPASK
+455 DYSCASPTNK

-475 LQVKV
+475 VQVKV

-487 WLSSSSGQS
+487 WLSSSTAQS
-496 LSPLPLVDIGSKTCS
+496 LSPLSLVDIGSKTCT
-511 GILGLTCG
+511 LLNCG
-519 PRTPFGGGG
+519 ARTPFGGGG

-550 HEINVSPDPT
+550 HEVNVSPEPT
-560 HPVSVSGVV
+560 HLVSVSGVV

-576 GGVTLIQH
+576 GGITLIQH
-584 APAIGSLLGG
+584 TPTISSLLGS
-594 LLSTLLSTLSDV
+594 LLSTLLSTLSQV
-606 VSLLITAISG
+606 VGLLITAISG

-623 PIVDTLLLNLGIDV
+623 PIVDSLLVNLGIDV

>member
-1 MEVALGNVPAKEC
+1 
-14 AMSPRKQFRGP
+14 MSPCLQFRGP

-36 ALTLVIAL
+36 AGTLALAL
-44 GFTLLVI
+44 GFMLLVI
-51 DTGRLYM
+51 DSGRLYL

-72 EAVSRDGN
+72 EAVTRDGN
-80 CKAGQ
+80 CLSGA
-85 SATIYA
+85 SATAYA
-91 SQSATRNGFTVTADN
+91 TQSATRNGFTVNADN
-106 TLTASCGTLQTGADN
+106 TLTVSCGTLQIGADH
-121 LRAFVVD
+121 LRAFSAD
-128 ATKTAAVQVIV
+128 PKKSAAVQVIATRTV
-139 SRPVNTSIAAGIGA
+139 ATSVAAGIGA
-153 LLSGGPV
+153 LLSGGPA

-175 KITLAQLSIRST
+175 KISLAQLSIRST
-187 LLSVDSARANLLNP
+187 LLGVDSSQSSLLNP

-242 AGNYTALLNTQGSV
+242 AGNYTTLLNTQGNV
-256 TQFIKAAANVVNLN
+256 TQFIKAAATVVNLN
-270 GATAQVKT
+270 GATAAVTT

-286 ATGASPIKLGDLL
+286 ATSASPIKLGDLL
-299 QLQTGTQE
+299 QLQTGTQA

-322 FVQLANKNSAVIA
+322 FVQLANKNSAVTA
-335 TLPVNVLGVAGVSTR
+335 VLPVNVLGLAGVTTR

-362 GNPALAKVAPL
+362 GDPALAKAAPL
-373 GVNRIYVSTAQV
+373 GVNRIYVRTAQV
-385 RVLVSVDLSLINSV
+385 RILVSVDLSVINAV
-399 LQLVNTLLTP
+399 LQLVNSLLSP

-420 GCILGSCTQTDLKI
+420 GCLLGNCTQTDLQI
-434 LPNGLN
+434 LPYGLN

-446 AGVGSSYVT
+446 AGTGSSYVT
-455 DYSCASPASK
+455 DYSCASPTNK

-475 LQVKV
+475 VQVKV

-487 WLSSSSGQS
+487 WLSSSPAQS
-496 LSPLPLVDIGSKTCS
+496 LSPLTLVDIGSKTCNFS
-511 GILGLTCG
+511 GCG
-519 PRTPFGGGG
+519 ARTPFGGGG
-528 SEIMIDSPIAGKTE
+528 SEIMIDSPVAGTTE

-560 HPVSVSGVV
+560 HPVMVSGVV

-576 GGVTLIQH
+576 GGITLIQH
-584 APAIGSLLGG
+584 TPTIGSLLGS

-606 VSLLITAISG
+606 VALLASAIGG

-623 PIVDTLLLNLGIDV
+623 PIVNSLLMNLGIDI

>member
-1 MEVALGNVPAKEC
+1 
-14 AMSPRKQFRGP
+14 MSPCLQFRGP

-36 ALTLVIAL
+36 AGTLALAL
-44 GFTLLVI
+44 GFMLLVI
-51 DTGRLYM
+51 DSGRLYL

-72 EAVSRDGN
+72 EAVTRDGN
-80 CKAGQ
+80 CLSGA
-85 SATIYA
+85 SATAYA
-91 SQSATRNGFTVTADN
+91 TQSATRNGFTVNADN
-106 TLTASCGTLQTGADN
+106 TLTVSCGTLQIGADH
-121 LRAFVVD
+121 LRAFSAD
-128 ATKTAAVQVIV
+128 PKKSAAVQVIATRTV
-139 SRPVNTSIAAGIGA
+139 ATSVAAGIGA
-153 LLSGGPV
+153 LLSGGPA

-175 KITLAQLSIRST
+175 KISLAQLSIRST
-187 LLSVDSARANLLNP
+187 LLGVDSSQSSLLNP

-242 AGNYTALLNTQGSV
+242 AGNYTTLLNTQGNV
-256 TQFIKAAANVVNLN
+256 TQFIKAAATVVNLN
-270 GATAQVKT
+270 GATATVTT

-286 ATGASPIKLGDLL
+286 ATSASPIKLGDLL
-299 QLQTGTQE
+299 QLQTGTQA

-322 FVQLANKNSAVIA
+322 FVQLANKNSAVTA
-335 TLPVNVLGVAGVSTR
+335 VLPVNVLGLAGVTTR

-362 GNPALAKVAPL
+362 GDPALAKAAPL
-373 GVNRIYVSTAQV
+373 GVNRIYVRTAQV
-385 RVLVSVDLSLINSV
+385 RILVSVDLSVINAV
-399 LQLVNTLLTP
+399 LQLVNSLLSP

-420 GCILGSCTQTDLKI
+420 GCLLGNCTQTDLQI

-446 AGVGSSYVT
+446 AGTGSSYVT
-455 DYSCASPASK
+455 DYSCASPTNK

-475 LQVKV
+475 VQVKV

-487 WLSSSSGQS
+487 WLSSSPAQS
-496 LSPLPLVDIGSKTCS
+496 LSPLTLVDIGSKTCNFS
-511 GILGLTCG
+511 GCG
-519 PRTPFGGGG
+519 ARTPFGGGG
-528 SEIMIDSPIAGKTE
+528 SEIMIDSPVAGTTE

-550 HEINVSPDPT
+550 HEINVSADPT
-560 HPVSVSGVV
+560 HPVMVSGVV

-576 GGVTLIQH
+576 GGITLIQH
-584 APAIGSLLGG
+584 TPTIGSLLGS
-594 LLSTLLSTLSDV
+594 LLSTLLSTLSNV
-606 VSLLITAISG
+606 VALLASAISG

-623 PIVDTLLLNLGIDV
+623 PIVNSLLMNLGIDI